1 MAKKLYTVLV
11 THHEAQEYEVMA
23 SSEEEAMDIYLE
35 GDCVNS
41 QTIQFEATQA
51 EEGSVYG

>member
-1 MAKKLYTVLV
+1 MTKKLYTVLV
-11 THHEAQEYEVMA
+11 THHESQEFEVMA
-23 SSEEEAMDIYLE
+23 SSEEEAMDIFEE

-41 QTIQFEATQA
+41 QTIQFEAQHA

>member
-11 THHEAQEYEVMA
+11 THHESQEYEVIA
-23 SSEEEAMDIYLE
+23 SSEEEAMDIFTK

-41 QTIQFEATQA
+41 QTIQFEATHA

>member
-1 MAKKLYTVLV
+1 MAKKLYIVLV

-23 SSEEEAMDIYLE
+23 SSEEEAMDIFTE
-35 GDCVNS
+35 GNCVNS
-41 QTIQFEATQA
+41 QTIQFEAEHA